1 VTDAIAGWKW
11 VITKLSNG
19 FYTIKNVA
27 YGTYASV
34 RLADVGI
41 KAIERE
47 SYWGIHKTQNEN
59 EYLYVRSLHQ
69 RVPGMCSTCLS
80 RFFLSGSITSIDGKF
95 HWELT
100 SPQLDT
106 EVRR

>member
-1 VTDAIAGWKW
+1 MTDAIAGWQW

-34 RLADVGI
+34 RMNDVGI

-47 SYWGIHKTQNEN
+47 SYWRIHKTHDVE
-59 EYLYVRSLHQ
+59 EYLYVRSFHP
-69 RVPGMCSTCLS
+69 RPGRIVTMFSL
-80 RFFLSGSITSIDGKF
+80 G
-95 HWELT
+95 
-100 SPQLDT
+100 
-106 EVRR
+106 